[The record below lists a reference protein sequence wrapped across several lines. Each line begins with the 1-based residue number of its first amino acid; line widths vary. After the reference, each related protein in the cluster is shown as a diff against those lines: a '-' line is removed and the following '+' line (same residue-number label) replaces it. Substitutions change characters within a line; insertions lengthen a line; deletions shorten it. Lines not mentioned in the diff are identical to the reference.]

1 MIIKANL
8 ERKPST
14 LETEPCNIVGVE
26 QVSLEEFLALK
37 NKPLDDYPFIQK
49 WAAAMG
55 TGETGEH
62 HCLLVLNDENDDGI
76 VVNSS
81 GYSYARYAAFVPGAK
96 NTYLMELY
104 PDLRDAVHELVAL
117 VEAYSNMA
125 VERQCDG
132 AFQQD
137 FNEIESHPAFQNSV
151 DELFVKMISTRPE
164 ISFTEYDGATYYF
177 EIAPEYR
184 IEEEP
189 STCRVLSQEEV
200 DIMCAK
206 HVLYLHDSGGEQAN
220 FSGCLLKNIDL
231 HDRQLNG
238 ANFDGAEL
246 VGCNMQGMELC
257 FGTLNG
263 AAINNCNCSF
273 MTAEEAQLCGCKVRN
288 CSLFGSVFTHSDFS
302 NAVFRDCN
310 FCDASIRFSCL
321 EGTDFGNVC
330 TNNTDAYGC
339 VYSFNEWDVG
349 EEPAPT
355 QSL

>member
-14 LETEPCNIVGVE
+14 LETATCNIVGVE
-26 QVSLEEFLALK
+26 QVALEEFLALK

-49 WAAAMG
+49 WADAMG
-55 TGETGEH
+55 TGASGEQN
-62 HCLLVLNDENDDGI
+62 CLLVLNDENDDGI

-104 PDLRDAVHELVAL
+104 PAMQDAVHDLVAL
-117 VEAYSNMA
+117 VEEYSNMA

-132 AFQQD
+132 AFRRNYQEV
-137 FNEIESHPAFQNSV
+137 NAHHAFRNHTDQ
-151 DELFVKMISTRPE
+151 LFVKMMSTRPE
-164 ISFTEYDGATYYF
+164 ISFAEYDGVTYYF

-184 IEEEP
+184 LEEEH
-189 STCRVLSQEEV
+189 SECRILSQEEV

-206 HVLYLHDSGGEQAN
+206 HFLYLHDCGGEQAN
-220 FSGCLLKNIDL
+220 FSGCLLRNINL
-231 HDRQLNG
+231 SGRKLNG
-238 ANFDGAEL
+238 AVFDGAEL
-246 VGCNMQGMELC
+246 IECDLQSAEMC
-257 FGTLNG
+257 SATFNG
-263 AAINNCNCSF
+263 VVIKNCDCSF
-273 MTAEEAQLCGCKVRN
+273 MTAEEAQFCGCKVRY
-288 CSLFGSVFTHSDFS
+288 CIFCDGMFTHSDFS

-321 EGTDFGNVC
+321 EGTDFGNVSI
-330 TNNTDAYGC
+330 DEADIYGC
-339 VYSFNEWDVG
+339 VDSFDEWDVG
-349 EEPAPT
+349 EEPVPT